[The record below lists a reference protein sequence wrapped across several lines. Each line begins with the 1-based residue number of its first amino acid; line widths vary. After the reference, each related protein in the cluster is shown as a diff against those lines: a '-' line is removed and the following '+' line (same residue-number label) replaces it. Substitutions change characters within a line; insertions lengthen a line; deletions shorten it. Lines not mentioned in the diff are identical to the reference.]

1 VGFAFKVAAVPFH
14 MWTPDVYEGAPTP
27 YTAYMAAAVKAGAFA
42 AFVRVWLEAFPLLP
56 QTDAPMARALWYLAV
71 ITMVVGNVVALA
83 QRNIK
88 RLLAYSSIAHAGYL
102 LVAIVVGTPL
112 GSSAFLFYLVAYTLA
127 TMGAFAV
134 VMAVSS
140 REEGRQQLSDYA
152 GLWQVRPW
160 LAIAMAV
167 FMLALLG
174 FPVVGGMGFIA
185 KWNVLQAALEQNKN
199 YLAIWLVITSVVSAG
214 YYLYVVMV
222 MFMRARPHDA
232 PVLAATPGAT
242 RFIIAATAALILFF
256 GIFPQPVLRFARDG
270 TLQSPSVVAPTTVND
285 VPVAAAPA
293 R

>member
-1 VGFAFKVAAVPFH
+1 
-14 MWTPDVYEGAPTP
+14 
-27 YTAYMAAAVKAGAFA
+27 
-42 AFVRVWLEAFPLLP
+42 
-56 QTDAPMARALWYLAV
+56 
-71 ITMVVGNVVALA
+71 
-83 QRNIK
+83 
-88 RLLAYSSIAHAGYL
+88 
-102 LVAIVVGTPL
+102 
-112 GSSAFLFYLVAYTLA
+112 
-127 TMGAFAV
+127 
-134 VMAVSS
+134 
-140 REEGRQQLSDYA
+140 
-152 GLWQVRPW
+152 
-160 LAIAMAV
+160 
-167 FMLALLG
+167 
-174 FPVVGGMGFIA
+174 MGFIA

-270 TLQSPSVVAPTTVND
+270 TLQSPSVVAPTTAND